1 MIDAEPMPPGWPQN
15 PVAVVTGA
23 AGGIGGAVCLR
34 LRRDG
39 YDIVAVDCDETALR
53 ETTAAL
59 NAETAAGSVTAVAL
73 DVALEPDM
81 QRLTDTLR
89 AGSGRVDVLIA
100 AAGILRPRGCP
111 PRPVA
116 ELSLAEW
123 DAVIST
129 NLTGVFLSDRAVLPL
144 MLDQRSGQ
152 IINVSSTSGRT
163 GRALD
168 SAYCA
173 SKFAVLGLTESLAAE
188 VATSGVRVNA
198 ILPDAVDTP
207 LWAQNGP
214 IPKPPNALSAERI
227 ADLVAFLLAMPTDT
241 VLVQP
246 VIAPAPA
253 ARPAPRP
260 RPRPSRTSLQG

>member
-1 MIDAEPMPPGWPQN
+1 MIDPEPVPGGNQN
-15 PVAVVTGA
+15 RVAVVTGA

-34 LRRDG
+34 LCRDG
-39 YDIVAVDCDETALR
+39 YDIVAVDCNERALS
-53 ETTAAL
+53 EFAAAL
-59 NAETAAGSVTAVAL
+59 KAETATGSVTAIAL

-81 QRLTDTLR
+81 QRLTDALR
-89 AGSGRVDVLIA
+89 GGPGRVDVLIA
-100 AAGILRPRGCP
+100 AAGILRPKGCP

-123 DAVIST
+123 DAVISI
-129 NLTGVFLSDRAVLPL
+129 NLTGIFLSDRAVLPL
-144 MLDQRSGQ
+144 MLSQHSGQ
-152 IINVSSTSGRT
+152 IINVSSTSGKV

-214 IPKPPNALSAERI
+214 IPKPSNALSPQRV
-227 ADLVAFLLAMPTDT
+227 ADLVAFLVAMPADT
-241 VLVQP
+241 VLMQP
-246 VIAPAPA
+246 VIAPAPV
-253 ARPAPRP
+253 ARPAPRL
-260 RPRPSRTSLQG
+260 RPRPSRAGPQT